1 MPVGSSKGNVQSS
14 WGGDVDDLF
23 DKSVDIV
30 ISAGKASASLL
41 QRKLSIGY
49 ARAARII
56 DEMENKGIVGPEVS
70 GSRGRE
76 VLVDDVSGSVGNKI
90 DADAGYDEEDFTD
103 EDFPRNASY

>member
-1 MPVGSSKGNVQSS
+1 MVEST
-14 WGGDVDDLF
+14 WGGSDVDELF

-30 ISAGKASASLL
+30 LSAGKASASLL

-56 DEMENKGIVGPEVS
+56 DDMEAKGIVGPEVS

-76 VLVDDVSGSVGNKI
+76 VLVDGMSKQDYGQDIPEDDSYGK
-90 DADAGYDEEDFTD
+90 EDFTD
-103 EDFPRNASY
+103 EDFTKRSDF